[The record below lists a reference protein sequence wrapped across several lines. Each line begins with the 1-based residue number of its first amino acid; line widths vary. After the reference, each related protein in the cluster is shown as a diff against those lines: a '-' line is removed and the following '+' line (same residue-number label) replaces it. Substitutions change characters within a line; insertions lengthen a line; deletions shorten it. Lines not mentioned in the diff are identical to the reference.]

1 MTSPIANCQLPIA
14 TPSTMTLAQAAA
26 ALPGTPHPAT
36 IKRWIRDGLKA
47 TTSRRRVYLGGQ
59 RIGGRW
65 YVTPAAIDEF
75 IKAISEPP
83 EQPKPRRRSRRS
95 ATRHH
100 EQVMEEL
107 RAMGAA

>member
-1 MTSPIANCQLPIA
+1 MTE
-14 TPSTMTLAQAAA
+14 PSAMTLGQASAS
-26 ALPGTPHPAT
+26 LPGTPHPAT

-65 YVTPAAIDEF
+65 YVTRSAIDEF
-75 IKAISEPP
+75 VQAISEPP

-95 ATRHH
+95 AARDH
-100 EQVMEEL
+100 EQVMEDL
-107 RAMGAA
+107 RALGAA